1 MKKVLKYIGFLAAVL
16 TLASCIRDNYK
27 QPDATIFGQA
37 IDEETDELI
46 IQDLGSN
53 GSKIDIYEIV
63 PLDENGENPEY
74 SGAKN
79 IRQLN
84 FRTDGNYMDRNFFS
98 GKYHISATRTNFLPL
113 LEEDIDLHPGMN
125 EYNFR
130 TLPYCRIKLDSIGM
144 NEKKQQ
150 IWASFTV
157 ERTTED
163 NLKTVRLFCDENAN
177 VCQSINNSGD
187 NGCKIEVNA
196 ANDPEK
202 HFVLKMGV
210 DMLKDGKTYYFR
222 VGALT
227 SVAEATYN
235 YSEAVRITLV
245 KGEAEPPKRPGIPF
259 EEITTADGWHTNG
272 GSFDPNNKKYG
283 AGSLVAPTG
292 GVVLFQRKL
301 ETPLDIS
308 SKMPL
313 DGAGVLLT
321 IYVSDISKF
330 NRNADGQFEICS
342 GGDCD
347 KDERNW
353 QWMREQWGLVDGW
366 NEVFFPFSKAG
377 KTGNLD
383 ISHINFMRMYHT
395 GNTAGAT
402 VAINE
407 IRFVYP
413 TLIEPFDAIGTEKTD
428 GMWRGSLGT
437 VTLDETGQKEGDG
450 CITVTTNQPNPNSVP
465 FVYSAFT
472 PKNYP
477 AVTRDNG
484 WAKIWIFVSDA
495 AGWNKVNDGQFEI
508 TSGGNPDIEE
518 INWAFNKWNNLE
530 TGWNELKLKVS
541 ETGTV
546 GVIQFDKI
554 NFIRWYVRNIDE
566 GLTIKLDALQMYQDG
581 FEPVEDD
588 E

>member
-74 SGAKN
+74 SGSKN

-84 FRTDGNYMDRNFFS
+84 FKTDGNYMDRNFFS

-130 TLPYCRIKLDSIGM
+130 TLPYCRVKLDSIGM

-177 VCQSINNSGD
+177 VCQSINNNGD

-202 HFVLKMGV
+202 HFVLKMPV

-235 YSEAVRITLV
+235 YSEAVKITLV

-308 SKMPL
+308 DKMPL

-353 QWMREQWGLVDGW
+353 QWMREEWGLVDGW

-413 TLIEPFDAIGTEKTD
+413 TLIEPFDAIGEDNDHGK
-428 GMWRGSLGT
+428 WRGQWGT
-437 VTLDETGQKEGDG
+437 VTVDETAQKEGDG
-450 CITVTTNQPNPNSVP
+450 CISIDITGDGPGLFYSKFVPTN
-465 FVYSAFT
+465 T
-472 PKNYP
+472 PSCTK
-477 AVTRDNG
+477 ANG
-484 WAKIWIFVSDA
+484 WMKVWMFIGDA
-495 AGWNKVNDGQFEI
+495 EKWNTLTDGQFEL
-508 TSGGNPDIEE
+508 TSGGAPDAGE
-518 INWAFNKWNNLE
+518 INWPMQNWFKPLE
-530 TGWNELKLKVS
+530 TGWNEVKVKMS
-541 ETGTV
+541 NAGDTG
-546 GVIQFDKI
+546 GGLNIP
-554 NFIRWYVRNIDE
+554 NLNYIRVYVF
-566 GLTIKLDALQMYQDG
+566 GLTKGFNVKVDGLQIYQDG

>member
-1 MKKVLKYIGFLAAVL
+1 MKKVLKYIGFLAAAL

-74 SGAKN
+74 SGSKN

-130 TLPYCRIKLDSIGM
+130 TLPYCRVKLDSIGM

-202 HFVLKMGV
+202 HFVLKMPV

-259 EEITTADGWHTNG
+259 EEITSNDGWFTNG

-292 GVVLFQRKL
+292 GVVLFQKKL

-308 SKMPL
+308 DKMPL

-413 TLIEPFDAIGTEKTD
+413 TLIEPFDAIGEDNDHGK
-428 GMWRGSLGT
+428 WRGQWGT
-437 VTLDETGQKEGDG
+437 VTVDETAQKEGDG
-450 CITVTTNQPNPNSVP
+450 CISIDITGDGPGLFYSKFVPTN
-465 FVYSAFT
+465 A
-472 PKNYP
+472 P
-477 AVTRDNG
+477 ACTKANG
-484 WAKIWIFVSDA
+484 WMKVWMFIGDA
-495 AGWNKVNDGQFEI
+495 EKWNTLTDGQFEL
-508 TSGGNPDIEE
+508 TSGGAPDAGE
-518 INWAFNKWNNLE
+518 INWPMQNWFKPLE
-530 TGWNELKLKVS
+530 TGWNEVKVKMS
-541 ETGTV
+541 NAGDTG
-546 GVIQFDKI
+546 GGLDIP
-554 NFIRWYVRNIDE
+554 NLNYIRVYVF
-566 GLTIKLDALQMYQDG
+566 GLTKGFNVKVDGLQIYQDG